1 MKVKTIK
8 VDKKPIEEL
17 TGAQLEQL
25 KAFEKSKDY
34 KLLKELADM
43 EKYYR
48 YRSDFLNANTVEEMN
63 FQKGFSLGIDYV
75 VDTVQRAKEEL
86 KTRGD
91 KVDSE
96 E

>member
-1 MKVKTIK
+1 
-8 VDKKPIEEL
+8 
-17 TGAQLEQL
+17 
-25 KAFEKSKDY
+25 
-34 KLLKELADM
+34 
-43 EKYYR
+43 
-48 YRSDFLNANTVEEMN
+48 LNANTVEEMN